1 MSLFDN
7 IFRSS
12 NVLRRVTLCAALG
25 VAMTLGACQVR
36 PLYGTSTGEFGGGT
50 SPVTAEMAAIDLD
63 SIPSQFANDDAS
75 RVLYNELIYRFER
88 GAGSPAKRYRLKVLM
103 DVGSSEVGVE
113 RFADVPSA
121 YTTTMNSTFVLSDI
135 NTNETLLTGRAFK
148 SASYD
153 FSNQRFANKRAYR
166 NAQERVAK
174 AVADD
179 ISARI
184 AGYFASRS

>member
-7 IFRSS
+7 IFKSS
-12 NVLRRVTLCAALG
+12 SALRRTALCAALG
-25 VAMTLGACQVR
+25 AAMTLGACQVR
-36 PLYGTSTGEFGGGT
+36 PLYGTSTGEFGASS
-50 SPVTAEMAAIDLD
+50 SPVTAELAAIDLD

-88 GAGSPAKRYRLKVLM
+88 GAGTPAKRYRLKVLM

-153 FSNQRFANKRAYR
+153 FSSQRFANKRAYR